1 MNRKMLVLTAISDSQ
16 GTKLQKELKKM
27 VREKYHQTVAP
38 VDADMLVLDDIR
50 AMARQ
55 LNEQNP
61 KCKPVEIDYQKHFG
75 RHISWMEADWEGG
88 QQREDGGVYANKQM
102 VQKGFVSSAYAFKY
116 DIVRD
121 LFDIDFRRTTEP
133 VPEPDTTQPR
143 QTSIKELLPE
153 EENPFV

>member
-27 VREKYHQTVAP
+27 VREKYHQTVVP
-38 VDADMLVLDDIR
+38 VDADTLILDDIR

-75 RHISWMEADWEGG
+75 RHISWIGMRDNNGFNNCSLLNITPHTVLQIDDAVTD
-88 QQREDGGVYANKQM
+88 DGEV
-102 VQKGFVSSAYAFKY
+102 VSILK
-116 DIVRD
+116 
-121 LFDIDFRRTTEP
+121 
-133 VPEPDTTQPR
+133 
-143 QTSIKELLPE
+143 PE
-153 EENPFV
+153 ED